1 VPTRPR
7 ALDHIVVAVPSLD
20 AVAATYEGLGFRL
33 TPRARHPDNM
43 GTSNRLVQFAA
54 RNFIELLEVDRPLGL
69 DEHALGATPPRY
81 SFGAQNRDF
90 LRRRQGLSLLVL
102 ASEDAR
108 ADLADWQARGLRTY
122 APFDFE
128 RRAKLPDG
136 QEVTVAFTLGFVTDP
151 GLPALGFFV
160 CQNRFPQYFWKPAFQ
175 SHANGAKG
183 IVALYL
189 AAGEPARHAGF
200 LTALTGGE
208 AREVPGGLGIALTG
222 GCELQ
227 VLTPAG
233 IAAIAPGKA
242 LDLTEGPLFAGIAL
256 AAAKPSAA
264 LTPAAAAG
272 GIFIEWRSAS

>member
-1 VPTRPR
+1 MSSLR
-7 ALDHIVVAVPSLD
+7 ALDHIVVAVPALD
-20 AVAATYEGLGFRL
+20 AVAAVYEDLGFSL

-69 DEHALGATPPRY
+69 DEHALAVSPPRY

-90 LRRRQGLSLLVL
+90 LRRRHGLSLLVL
-102 ASEDAR
+102 ASDDAR
-108 ADLADWQARGLRTY
+108 ADLADWQAKGLRTY

-128 RRAKLPDG
+128 RRARLPDG

-151 GLPALGFFV
+151 TIPALGFFV

-175 SHANGAKG
+175 SHANGASG

-189 AAGEPARHAGF
+189 AAAEPLRHAGF

-208 AREVPGGLGIALTG
+208 SRAIDGGIAIALAG

-227 VLTPAG
+227 VLTPEAV
-233 IAAIAPGKA
+233 AAIGGSAP
-242 LDLTEGPLFAGIAL
+242 DLSDGPLFAGIAV
-256 AAAKPSAA
+256 AATKSPATLTAA
-264 LTPAAAAG
+264 TQAG
-272 GIFIEWRSAS
+272 GLFIEWRAA

>member
-1 VPTRPR
+1 MSSPR

-20 AVAATYEGLGFRL
+20 AVAAVYEDLGFSL

-90 LRRRQGLSLLVL
+90 LRRRHGLSLLVL
-102 ASEDAR
+102 ASDDAR
-108 ADLADWQARGLRTY
+108 ADLADWQAKGLRTY

-128 RRAKLPDG
+128 RRARLPDG

-151 GLPALGFFV
+151 TIPALGFFV

-175 SHANGAKG
+175 SHANGASG

-189 AAGEPARHAGF
+189 VAEEPLRHAGF

-208 AREVPGGLGIALTG
+208 ARAIDGGIAIALAG
-222 GCELQ
+222 GCDVQ
-227 VLTPAG
+227 VLTPEAV
-233 IAAIAPGKA
+233 AAIGGSAP
-242 LDLTEGPLFAGIAL
+242 DLSDGPLFAGIAV
-256 AAAKPSAA
+256 AAEQPPER
-264 LTPAAAAG
+264 LTPPAEAG
-272 GIFIEWRSAS
+272 GIFIAWRRQ

>member
-1 VPTRPR
+1 MSSLR
-7 ALDHIVVAVPSLD
+7 ALDHIVVAVPALD
-20 AVAATYEGLGFRL
+20 AVAAVYEDLGFSL

-69 DEHALGATPPRY
+69 DEHALAVSPPRY

-90 LRRRQGLSLLVL
+90 LRRRHGLSLLVL
-102 ASEDAR
+102 ASDDAR
-108 ADLADWQARGLRTY
+108 ADLADWQAKGLRTY

-128 RRAKLPDG
+128 RRARLPDG

-151 GLPALGFFV
+151 TIPALGFFV

-175 SHANGAKG
+175 SHANGASG

-189 AAGEPARHAGF
+189 AAAEPLRHAGF

-208 AREVPGGLGIALTG
+208 ARAIDGGIAIALAG

-227 VLTPAG
+227 VLTPEAV
-233 IAAIAPGKA
+233 AAIGGSVP
-242 LDLTEGPLFAGIAL
+242 DLSDGPLFAGIAV
-256 AAAKPSAA
+256 AATKSPATLTAA
-264 LTPAAAAG
+264 TQAG
-272 GIFIEWRSAS
+272 GLFIEWRAA